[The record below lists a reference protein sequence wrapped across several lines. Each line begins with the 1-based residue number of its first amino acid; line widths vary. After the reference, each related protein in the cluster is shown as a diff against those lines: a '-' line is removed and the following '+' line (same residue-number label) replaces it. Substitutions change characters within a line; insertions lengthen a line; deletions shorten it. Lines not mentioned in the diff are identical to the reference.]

1 MVRPLLLAVILL
13 LSIGLAHWA
22 STKILYQV
30 DVVSFSWGLGVAALT
45 AWAWMMLHGWWSAV
59 TKPFK
64 PLKVTLE
71 TKETS
76 AQVNFCF
83 DLGNSRRHRLHR
95 HRNCFGNNDH
105 HEFLNTHLRGG

>member
-1 MVRPLLLAVILL
+1 MVRLLILAVIVL

-71 TKETS
+71 TKETP
-76 AQVNFCF
+76 AQVNFASILAIAEGIVF
-83 DLGNSRRHRLHR
+83 IGIVIAAVIMIIANS
-95 HRNCFGNNDH
+95 
-105 HEFLNTHLRGG
+105 